1 LTNGTALFL
10 TYLTDAADF
19 KKLII
24 GDMTPESLINAQDP
38 IWNILIRF
46 LATLLVLTIVLR
58 GIYYRFNKGLGF
70 IFSYFLMGIMIFFL
84 CILLKNVDIS
94 LGIGFGLFAL
104 FSILRFRTSNFS
116 IKAMTYF
123 FTVIGISGI
132 NALAEFYNPVRGP
145 ILINS
150 IIIISIL
157 LLELLFR
164 KKKKKKKSFL
174 KSHELMYDKLELL
187 NPDRYQDLLS
197 DISARIGRKIE
208 KAEIIYIDLN
218 KGNADLE
225 VFFVDKNNH
234 GSK

>member
-1 LTNGTALFL
+1 MTSES
-10 TYLTDAADF
+10 
-19 KKLII
+19 II
-24 GDMTPESLINAQDP
+24 TAQDP
-38 IWNILIRF
+38 LWDVLIRF

-58 GIYYRFNKGLGF
+58 GIYYRFNKGSEF

-145 ILINS
+145 IVINS

-157 LLELLFR
+157 LLELSFR
-164 KKKKKKKSFL
+164 KKKKKKKSSL

-187 NPDRYQDLLS
+187 NPDRYHELLS

-208 KAEIIYIDLN
+208 KAEIINIDLN
-218 KGNADLE
+218 HGNALLE
-225 VFFVDKNNH
+225 VSFVDKKNPE
-234 GSK
+234 KK